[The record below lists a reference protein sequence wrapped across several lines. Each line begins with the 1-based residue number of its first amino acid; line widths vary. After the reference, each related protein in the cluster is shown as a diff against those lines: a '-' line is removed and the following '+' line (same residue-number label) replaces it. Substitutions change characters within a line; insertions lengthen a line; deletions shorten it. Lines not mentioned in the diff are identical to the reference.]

1 MSRQDISGL
10 LERYVRGETSATEN
24 LRVENWL
31 AYYQNPENKWER
43 MSALDRE
50 QWLGQL
56 FAKVE
61 STIDKSSIITIRPRR
76 TIWRVA
82 AVAAMLLICFTL
94 FWQRNTIQ
102 NWFKPIRLTVIQ
114 TAANQKREIILSD
127 GSTIRL
133 NAGSE
138 LKYSEKFNGAKRE
151 VFLTGEAY
159 FDIKHDASKS
169 FIVHTGNLITTVL
182 GTAFN
187 IKANKADQLIVV
199 TVTRGK
205 VSVSDGKRLLG
216 AIIPNQQISYNKE
229 NKLHV
234 QTEVLASRVFAW
246 QPAEL
251 RFDDITFQEA
261 AKILSERFNVK
272 IIFNNDKIKAC
283 RFSGSALSGKNID
296 QVLKVI
302 CAFNNASY
310 VHHRDGSISIDGK
323 GCN

>member
-1 MSRQDISGL
+1 MSRQNISGL

-31 AYYQNPENKWER
+31 ADYQNPENKWER
-43 MSALDRE
+43 MSASDRE

-102 NWFKPIRLTVIQ
+102 NWFNPIRLTVTQ

-138 LKYSEKFNGAKRE
+138 LKYPEKFNGAKRE

-159 FDIKHDASKS
+159 FDIKHDASKL
-169 FIVHTGNLITTVL
+169 FIVHTGNLTTTVL

-187 IKANKADQLIVV
+187 IKANKTDQLIVV

-205 VSVSDGKRLLG
+205 VGVSDGERLLG
-216 AIIPNQQISYNKE
+216 AITPNQQIRYNKE

-234 QTEVLASRVFAW
+234 QTEVLASQVIAW
-246 QPAEL
+246 QSAEL